1 VNQKP
6 AYDGLADEY
15 EAFRSVQREYY
26 RPAEQALRR
35 LLGPGTGRC
44 VDVGC
49 GAGHVFGV
57 ARALGWHVVGVDES
71 ADQLRLARSREPDAE
86 LLVADASA
94 LPFDDASFDAGYS
107 TFTHT
112 DFDDLRGAM
121 AETIRVLKSGA
132 RFVYVGNHPCFVGA
146 TQERSEGGIPI
157 LHPGYRGR
165 KRVDSSTVPG
175 TTPGGWRARLGSFVH
190 VPLEDFL
197 NAFTGLTLERCEELD
212 HAGEYPTAIALA
224 FTKP

>member
-1 VNQKP
+1 MEHKP
-6 AYDGLADEY
+6 AYDGLAEEY
-15 EAFRSVQREYY
+15 EAFRSLQREYY
-26 RPAEQALRR
+26 RPAEEALRR
-35 LLGPGTGRC
+35 LLGSGSGRC

-49 GAGHVFGV
+49 GAGHFVGV

-86 LLVADASA
+86 LILADASA

-112 DFDDLRGAM
+112 DFDNFRGAVS
-121 AETIRVLKSGA
+121 ETIRVLRPRS
-132 RFVYVGNHPCFVGA
+132 RFVYIGNHPCFVGA
-146 TQERSEGGIPI
+146 TQERGEGGVPI
-157 LHPGYRGR
+157 LHAGYRRRG
-165 KRVDSSTVPG
+165 RVDSSTVPG

-197 NAFTGLTLERCEELD
+197 NAFVGLTLLRCEELD
-212 HAGEYPTAIALA
+212 HGSEYPTAIALG
-224 FTKP
+224 FMKP

>member
-1 VNQKP
+1 VTQKP

-15 EAFRSVQREYY
+15 EAFRSLQREYY
-26 RPAEQALRR
+26 RPAEEALRA
-35 LLGPGTGRC
+35 LLGSGPGRC

-49 GAGHVFGV
+49 GAGHFVGV
-57 ARALGWHVVGVDES
+57 VRALGWRVVGVDES
-71 ADQLRLARSREPDAE
+71 ADQLRLARLREPDAE
-86 LLVADASA
+86 LIVADASA
-94 LPFDDASFDAGYS
+94 LPFTDASFDAGYS

-112 DFDDLRGAM
+112 DFDDFRGVM
-121 AETIRVLKSGA
+121 NETIRVLKPGA

-146 TQERSEGGIPI
+146 TQERGERGIPI
-157 LHPGYRGR
+157 LHAGYRRSG
-165 KRVDSSTVPG
+165 RVDSSTVPG

-197 NAFTGLTLERCEELD
+197 NAFGGLTLERCEELD
-212 HAGEYPTAIALA
+212 HGGEYPTAIALA

>member
-1 VNQKP
+1 MNQKP

-15 EAFRSVQREYY
+15 EAFRSLQREYY
-26 RPAEQALRR
+26 RPAEEALRL
-35 LLGPGTGRC
+35 LLGSGPGRC

-49 GAGHVFGV
+49 GAGHFIGV
-57 ARALGWHVVGVDES
+57 IRALGWDVVGVDES

-86 LLVADASA
+86 LIVANASA

-112 DFDDLRGAM
+112 DFDDFRVAM
-121 AETIRVLKSGA
+121 TEMIRVLKPGA
-132 RFVYVGNHPCFVGA
+132 LFVYVGNHPCFVGA
-146 TQERSEGGIPI
+146 TQERGERGIPV
-157 LHPGYRGR
+157 LHAGYRKSG
-165 KRVDSSTVPG
+165 RVDSSTVPG

-197 NAFTGLTLERCEELD
+197 NAFGGLTLERCEELD
-212 HAGEYPTAIALA
+212 HGDEYPTAIALA